1 MKKIMAIIFSIV
13 VAISSVMLTTTTTA
27 TAASNTTLL
36 GDANQDGKLD
46 TTDAIYILYYIAL
59 VCAGYPEDDVYS
71 RFDVEIDERV
81 FDVDRS
87 EKVDT
92 TDVLYLLTYIAKCG
106 AGQNATWPPAPE
118 KIYSDDILVFN
129 PVNGVETWNLRSAPS
144 LEAGVVTKMSAGET
158 CKVIKILQES
168 WYEVEYFGIDL
179 YLQIT
184 PDSESFFYVD
194 PIPRETASTTTETTA
209 STTTETTASTTTE
222 TTASMT
228 TETTT
233 TQSTETSIETTK
245 ATTLTTTEFST
256 TKATTES
263 TTITAST
270 TAMES
275 KTTSATTETKP
286 TTTKATAKTTTK
298 STTTVT
304 TSDSSTTTSTK
315 LTTTS
320 TTTTEELQLGDIV
333 TPTEKV
339 KLTNSDG
346 EITVDAGEFITIV
359 SEKNGNYVVIYQKQ
373 LYELNTTAYLNKVEH
388 EYQEKQILT
397 VEEIETGDILKFT
410 GETWYIRDESESAV
424 GTLKENELFV
434 VMARNGNILTIITS
448 DGTIGNIFCI
458 ADKYCMMVD

>member
-1 MKKIMAIIFSIV
+1 MKKVMAIIFSIV

-59 VCAGYPEDDVYS
+59 VCAGYPKDDVYS

-209 STTTETTASTTTE
+209 ST
-222 TTASMT
+222 T

>member
-1 MKKIMAIIFSIV
+1 MKKVMAIIFSIV

-27 TAASNTTLL
+27 TAVGNTTLL

-59 VCAGYPEDDVYS
+59 VCAGYPKDDVYS

-106 AGQNATWPPAPE
+106 AGQDATWPPAPE

-129 PVNGVETWNLRSAPS
+129 PVKGVETWNLRSAPS
-144 LEAGVVTKMSAGET
+144 LEAGVVTKMSAGEN

-194 PIPRETASTTTETTA
+194 PIPRETASTTTETTT
-209 STTTETTASTTTE
+209 TTTETI
-222 TTASMT
+222 
-228 TETTT
+228 

-245 ATTLTTTEFST
+245 ATTLTT

-275 KTTSATTETKP
+275 KTTSTTTETKP
-286 TTTKATAKTTTK
+286 TTTKATTKTTTK

-304 TSDSSTTTSTK
+304 TSDSSTATSTK

-373 LYELNTTAYLNKVEH
+373 LYEMNTTAYLNKVEH

>member
-1 MKKIMAIIFSIV
+1 MKKVMAIIFSIV

-27 TAASNTTLL
+27 TAVGNTTLL

-59 VCAGYPEDDVYS
+59 VCAGYPKDDVYS

-106 AGQNATWPPAPE
+106 AGQDATWPPAPE

-129 PVNGVETWNLRSAPS
+129 PVKGVETQNLRSAPS
-144 LEAGVVTKMSAGET
+144 LEAGVVTKMSAGEN

-194 PIPRETASTTTETTA
+194 PIPRETASTTTETTT
-209 STTTETTASTTTE
+209 TTTE
-222 TTASMT
+222 
-228 TETTT
+228 TT

-245 ATTLTTTEFST
+245 ATTLTT

-275 KTTSATTETKP
+275 KTTSTTTETKP
-286 TTTKATAKTTTK
+286 TTTKATTKTTTK

-304 TSDSSTTTSTK
+304 TSDSSTATSTK

-373 LYELNTTAYLNKVEH
+373 LYEMNTTAYLNKVEH

>member
-1 MKKIMAIIFSIV
+1 MKKVMAIIFSIV

-209 STTTETTASTTTE
+209 STTTETTAS
-222 TTASMT
+222 MT

-275 KTTSATTETKP
+275 KTTGTTTETKP
-286 TTTKATAKTTTK
+286 TTTK

-346 EITVDAGEFITIV
+346 EITVDTGEFITIV

>member
-1 MKKIMAIIFSIV
+1 MKKVMAIIFSIV

-27 TAASNTTLL
+27 TAVGNTTLL

-59 VCAGYPEDDVYS
+59 VCAGYPKDDVYS

-106 AGQNATWPPAPE
+106 AGQDATWPPAPE

-129 PVNGVETWNLRSAPS
+129 PVKGVETWNLRSAPS
-144 LEAGVVTKMSAGET
+144 LEAGVVTKMSAGEN

-194 PIPRETASTTTETTA
+194 PIPRETASTTTETTT
-209 STTTETTASTTTE
+209 TTTE
-222 TTASMT
+222 
-228 TETTT
+228 TT

-245 ATTLTTTEFST
+245 ATTLTT

-275 KTTSATTETKP
+275 KTTSTTTETKP
-286 TTTKATAKTTTK
+286 TTTKATTKTTTK

>member
-194 PIPRETASTTTETTA
+194 PIPRE
-209 STTTETTASTTTE
+209 TASTTTE

>member
-1 MKKIMAIIFSIV
+1 MKKVMAIIFSIV
-13 VAISSVMLTTTTTA
+13 VAISSIMLTTTTTA
-27 TAASNTTLL
+27 TAVGNTTLL

-59 VCAGYPEDDVYS
+59 VCAGYPKDDVYS

-106 AGQNATWPPAPE
+106 AGQDATWPPAPE

-129 PVNGVETWNLRSAPS
+129 PVKGVETWNLRSAPS
-144 LEAGVVTKMSAGET
+144 LEAGVVTKMSAGEN

-194 PIPRETASTTTETTA
+194 PIPRETASTTTETTT
-209 STTTETTASTTTE
+209 TTTE
-222 TTASMT
+222 
-228 TETTT
+228 TT

-245 ATTLTTTEFST
+245 ATTLTT

-275 KTTSATTETKP
+275 KTTSTTTETKP
-286 TTTKATAKTTTK
+286 TTTKATTKTTTK

-304 TSDSSTTTSTK
+304 TSDSSTATSTK

-373 LYELNTTAYLNKVEH
+373 LYEMNTTAYLNKVEH

>member
-1 MKKIMAIIFSIV
+1 MKKVMAIIFSIV

-27 TAASNTTLL
+27 TAVGNTTLL

-59 VCAGYPEDDVYS
+59 VCAGYPKDDVYS

-106 AGQNATWPPAPE
+106 AGQDATWPPAPE

-129 PVNGVETWNLRSAPS
+129 PVKGVETWNLRSAPS
-144 LEAGVVTKMSAGET
+144 LEAGVVTKMSAGEN

-194 PIPRETASTTTETTA
+194 PIPRETASTTTETTT
-209 STTTETTASTTTE
+209 TTTE
-222 TTASMT
+222 
-228 TETTT
+228 TT

-245 ATTLTTTEFST
+245 ATTLTT

-275 KTTSATTETKP
+275 KTTSTTTETKP
-286 TTTKATAKTTTK
+286 TTTKATTKTTTK

-304 TSDSSTTTSTK
+304 TSDSSTATSTK

-346 EITVDAGEFITIV
+346 EITVDAGEFITI
-359 SEKNGNYVVIYQKQ
+359 NGNYVVIYQKQ
-373 LYELNTTAYLNKVEH
+373 LYEMNTTAYLNKVEH

>member
-1 MKKIMAIIFSIV
+1 MKKVMAIIFSIV

-27 TAASNTTLL
+27 TAVGNTTLL

-59 VCAGYPEDDVYS
+59 VCAGYPKDDVYS

-106 AGQNATWPPAPE
+106 AGQDATWPPAPE

-129 PVNGVETWNLRSAPS
+129 PVKGVETWNLRSAPS
-144 LEAGVVTKMSAGET
+144 LEAGVVTKMSAGEN

-194 PIPRETASTTTETTA
+194 PIPRETASTTTETT
-209 STTTETTASTTTE
+209 TTE
-222 TTASMT
+222 
-228 TETTT
+228 TT

-275 KTTSATTETKP
+275 KTTSTTTETKP
-286 TTTKATAKTTTK
+286 TTTKATTKTTTK

>member
-1 MKKIMAIIFSIV
+1 MKKVMAIIFSIV

-27 TAASNTTLL
+27 TAVGNTTLL

-59 VCAGYPEDDVYS
+59 VCAGYPKDDVYS

-106 AGQNATWPPAPE
+106 AGQDATWPPAPE

-129 PVNGVETWNLRSAPS
+129 PVKGVETWNLRSAPS
-144 LEAGVVTKMSAGET
+144 WEAGVVTKMSAGEN

-194 PIPRETASTTTETTA
+194 PIPRETASTTTETTT
-209 STTTETTASTTTE
+209 TTTE
-222 TTASMT
+222 
-228 TETTT
+228 TT

-245 ATTLTTTEFST
+245 ATTLTT

-275 KTTSATTETKP
+275 KTTSTTTETKP
-286 TTTKATAKTTTK
+286 TTTKATTKTTTK

-304 TSDSSTTTSTK
+304 TSDSSTATSTK

-373 LYELNTTAYLNKVEH
+373 LYEMNTTAYLNKVEH

>member
-1 MKKIMAIIFSIV
+1 MKKVMAIIFSIV

-27 TAASNTTLL
+27 TAAGNTTLL

-59 VCAGYPEDDVYS
+59 VSAGYPKDDVYS

-106 AGQNATWPPAPE
+106 AGQDATWPPAPE

-129 PVNGVETWNLRSAPS
+129 PVKGVETWNLRSAPS
-144 LEAGVVTKMSAGET
+144 LEAGVVTKMSAGEN

-194 PIPRETASTTTETTA
+194 PIPRETASTTTETTT
-209 STTTETTASTTTE
+209 TTTE
-222 TTASMT
+222 
-228 TETTT
+228 TT

-245 ATTLTTTEFST
+245 ATTLTT

-275 KTTSATTETKP
+275 KTTSTTTETKP
-286 TTTKATAKTTTK
+286 TTTKATTKTTTK

-304 TSDSSTTTSTK
+304 TSDSSTATSTK

-373 LYELNTTAYLNKVEH
+373 LYEMNTTAYLNKVEH

>member
-1 MKKIMAIIFSIV
+1 MKKVMDIIFSIV

-27 TAASNTTLL
+27 TAVGNTTLL

-59 VCAGYPEDDVYS
+59 VCAGYPKDDVYS

-106 AGQNATWPPAPE
+106 AGQDATWPPAPE

-129 PVNGVETWNLRSAPS
+129 PVKGVETWNLRSAPS
-144 LEAGVVTKMSAGET
+144 LEAGVVTKMSAGEN

-194 PIPRETASTTTETTA
+194 PIPRETASTTTETTT
-209 STTTETTASTTTE
+209 TTTE
-222 TTASMT
+222 
-228 TETTT
+228 TT

-245 ATTLTTTEFST
+245 ATTLTT

-275 KTTSATTETKP
+275 KTTSTTTETKP
-286 TTTKATAKTTTK
+286 TTTKATTKTTTK

-304 TSDSSTTTSTK
+304 TSDSSTATSTK

-373 LYELNTTAYLNKVEH
+373 LYEMNTTAYLNKVEH

>member
-1 MKKIMAIIFSIV
+1 MKKVMAIIFSIV

-209 STTTETTASTTTE
+209 ST
-222 TTASMT
+222 T

>member
-1 MKKIMAIIFSIV
+1 MKKVMAIIFSIV

-184 PDSESFFYVD
+184 PNSESFFYVD
-194 PIPRETASTTTETTA
+194 PIPRE
-209 STTTETTASTTTE
+209 
-222 TTASMT
+222 TASMT

-275 KTTSATTETKP
+275 KTTSATTEIKP

-339 KLTNSDG
+339 KLTNSNG

>member
-1 MKKIMAIIFSIV
+1 MKKVMAIIFSIV

-27 TAASNTTLL
+27 TAVGNTTLL

-59 VCAGYPEDDVYS
+59 VCAGYPKDDVYS
-71 RFDVEIDERV
+71 RFDVDIDERV
-81 FDVDRS
+81 FVVDRS

-106 AGQNATWPPAPE
+106 AGQDATWPPAPE

-129 PVNGVETWNLRSAPS
+129 PVKGVETWNLRSAPS
-144 LEAGVVTKMSAGET
+144 LEAGVVTKMSAGEN

-194 PIPRETASTTTETTA
+194 PIPRETASTTTETTT
-209 STTTETTASTTTE
+209 TTTE
-222 TTASMT
+222 
-228 TETTT
+228 TT

-275 KTTSATTETKP
+275 KTTSTTTETKP
-286 TTTKATAKTTTK
+286 TTTKATTKTTTKTTTK

-388 EYQEKQILT
+388 EYHEKQILT

>member
-1 MKKIMAIIFSIV
+1 MKKVMAIIFSIV

-27 TAASNTTLL
+27 TAVGNTTLL

-59 VCAGYPEDDVYS
+59 VCAGYPKDDVYS

-106 AGQNATWPPAPE
+106 AGQDATWPPAPE

-129 PVNGVETWNLRSAPS
+129 PVKGVETWNLRSAPS
-144 LEAGVVTKMSAGET
+144 LEAGVVTKMSAGEN

-194 PIPRETASTTTETTA
+194 PIPRETASTTTETTT
-209 STTTETTASTTTE
+209 TTTE
-222 TTASMT
+222 
-228 TETTT
+228 TT

-256 TKATTES
+256 TKATTKATTES

-275 KTTSATTETKP
+275 KTTSTTTETKP
-286 TTTKATAKTTTK
+286 TTTKATTKTTTK

-346 EITVDAGEFITIV
+346 EITVNAGEFITIV

>member
-1 MKKIMAIIFSIV
+1 MKKVMAIIFSIV

-27 TAASNTTLL
+27 TAVGNTTLL

-59 VCAGYPEDDVYS
+59 VCAGYPKDDVYS

-106 AGQNATWPPAPE
+106 AGQDATWPPAPE

-129 PVNGVETWNLRSAPS
+129 PVKGVETWNLRSAPS
-144 LEAGVVTKMSAGET
+144 LEAGVVTKMSAGEN

-194 PIPRETASTTTETTA
+194 PIPRETASTTTETTT
-209 STTTETTASTTTE
+209 TTTE
-222 TTASMT
+222 
-228 TETTT
+228 TT

-256 TKATTES
+256 TKATKES

-275 KTTSATTETKP
+275 KTTSTTTETKP
-286 TTTKATAKTTTK
+286 TTTKTTTK

>member
-1 MKKIMAIIFSIV
+1 MKKVMAIIFSIV

-27 TAASNTTLL
+27 TAVGNTTLL

-59 VCAGYPEDDVYS
+59 VCAGYPKDDVYS

-106 AGQNATWPPAPE
+106 AGQDATWPPAPE

-129 PVNGVETWNLRSAPS
+129 PVKGVETWNLRSAPS
-144 LEAGVVTKMSAGET
+144 LEAGVVTKMSAGEN

-194 PIPRETASTTTETTA
+194 PIPRETASTTTETTT
-209 STTTETTASTTTE
+209 TTTETI
-222 TTASMT
+222 
-228 TETTT
+228 

-245 ATTLTTTEFST
+245 ATTLTTT
-256 TKATTES
+256 KATTES
-263 TTITAST
+263 TTITSST

-275 KTTSATTETKP
+275 KTTSTTTETKP
-286 TTTKATAKTTTK
+286 TTTKATTKTTTK

-304 TSDSSTTTSTK
+304 TSDSSTATSTK

-373 LYELNTTAYLNKVEH
+373 LYEMNTTAYLNKVEH

>member
-1 MKKIMAIIFSIV
+1 MKKVMAIIFSIV

-27 TAASNTTLL
+27 TAVGNTTLL

-59 VCAGYPEDDVYS
+59 VCAGYPKDDVYS

-106 AGQNATWPPAPE
+106 AGQDATWPPAPE

-129 PVNGVETWNLRSAPS
+129 PVKGVETWNLRSAPS
-144 LEAGVVTKMSAGET
+144 LEAGVVTKMSAGEN

-194 PIPRETASTTTETTA
+194 PIPRETASTTTETTT
-209 STTTETTASTTTE
+209 TTTE
-222 TTASMT
+222 
-228 TETTT
+228 TT

-275 KTTSATTETKP
+275 KTTSTTTETKP
-286 TTTKATAKTTTK
+286 TTTKATTKTTTKTTTK

-304 TSDSSTTTSTK
+304 TSDSS
-315 LTTTS
+315 TTTS

>member
-1 MKKIMAIIFSIV
+1 MKKVMAIIFSIV

-27 TAASNTTLL
+27 TAVGNTTLL

-59 VCAGYPEDDVYS
+59 VCAGYPKDDVYS

-106 AGQNATWPPAPE
+106 AGQDATWPPAPE

-129 PVNGVETWNLRSAPS
+129 PVKGVETWNLRSAPS
-144 LEAGVVTKMSAGET
+144 LEAGVVTKMSAGEN

-194 PIPRETASTTTETTA
+194 PIPRETASTTTETTT
-209 STTTETTASTTTE
+209 TTTE
-222 TTASMT
+222 
-228 TETTT
+228 TT

-245 ATTLTTTEFST
+245 ATTLTT

-275 KTTSATTETKP
+275 KTTSTTTETKP
-286 TTTKATAKTTTK
+286 TTTKATTKTTTK

-304 TSDSSTTTSTK
+304 TSDSSTATSTK

-373 LYELNTTAYLNKVEH
+373 LYEMNTTAYLNKVEH

>member
-1 MKKIMAIIFSIV
+1 MKKVMAIIFSIV

-27 TAASNTTLL
+27 TAVGNTTLL

-59 VCAGYPEDDVYS
+59 VCAGYPKDDVYS

-106 AGQNATWPPAPE
+106 AGQDATWPPAPE

-129 PVNGVETWNLRSAPS
+129 PVKGVETWNLRSAPS
-144 LEAGVVTKMSAGET
+144 LEAGVVTKMSAGEN

-194 PIPRETASTTTETTA
+194 PIPRETASTTTETT
-209 STTTETTASTTTE
+209 TT
-222 TTASMT
+222 
-228 TETTT
+228 
-233 TQSTETSIETTK
+233 
-245 ATTLTTTEFST
+245 
-256 TKATTES
+256 
-263 TTITAST
+263 
-270 TAMES
+270 
-275 KTTSATTETKP
+275 TTETKP
-286 TTTKATAKTTTK
+286 TTTKATTKTTTK

-304 TSDSSTTTSTK
+304 TSDSSTATSTK

-373 LYELNTTAYLNKVEH
+373 LYEMNTTAYLNKVEH

>member
-1 MKKIMAIIFSIV
+1 
-13 VAISSVMLTTTTTA
+13 MLTTTTTA
-27 TAASNTTLL
+27 TAVGNTTLL

-59 VCAGYPEDDVYS
+59 VCAGYPKDDVYS

-106 AGQNATWPPAPE
+106 AGQDATWPPAPE

-129 PVNGVETWNLRSAPS
+129 PVKGVETWNLRSAPS
-144 LEAGVVTKMSAGET
+144 LEAGVVTKMSAGEN

-194 PIPRETASTTTETTA
+194 PIPRETASTTTETTT
-209 STTTETTASTTTE
+209 TTTE
-222 TTASMT
+222 
-228 TETTT
+228 TT

-275 KTTSATTETKP
+275 KTTSTTTETKP
-286 TTTKATAKTTTK
+286 TTTKATTKTTTKTTTK

>member
-1 MKKIMAIIFSIV
+1 MKKVMAIIFSIV

-27 TAASNTTLL
+27 TAAGNTTLL

-59 VCAGYPEDDVYS
+59 VCAGYPKDDVYS

-106 AGQNATWPPAPE
+106 AGQDATWPPAPE

-129 PVNGVETWNLRSAPS
+129 PVKGVETWNLRSAPS
-144 LEAGVVTKMSAGET
+144 LEAGVVTKMSAGEN

-194 PIPRETASTTTETTA
+194 PIPRETASTTTETTT
-209 STTTETTASTTTE
+209 TTTE
-222 TTASMT
+222 
-228 TETTT
+228 TT

-275 KTTSATTETKP
+275 KTTSTTTETKP
-286 TTTKATAKTTTK
+286 TTTKATTKTTTKTTTK

>member
-1 MKKIMAIIFSIV
+1 MKKVMAIIFSIV

-27 TAASNTTLL
+27 TAAGNTTLL

-59 VCAGYPEDDVYS
+59 VCAGYPKDDVYS

-106 AGQNATWPPAPE
+106 AGQDATWPPAPE

-129 PVNGVETWNLRSAPS
+129 PVKGVETWNLRSAPS
-144 LEAGVVTKMSAGET
+144 LEAGVVTKMSAGEN
-158 CKVIKILQES
+158 CKGIKILQES

-194 PIPRETASTTTETTA
+194 PIPRETASTTTETTT
-209 STTTETTASTTTE
+209 TTTE
-222 TTASMT
+222 
-228 TETTT
+228 TT

-245 ATTLTTTEFST
+245 ATTLTT

-275 KTTSATTETKP
+275 KTTSTTTETKP
-286 TTTKATAKTTTK
+286 TTTKATTKTTTK

-304 TSDSSTTTSTK
+304 TSDSSTATSTK

-373 LYELNTTAYLNKVEH
+373 LYEMNTTAYLNKVEH

>member
-1 MKKIMAIIFSIV
+1 MKKVMAIIFSIV

-194 PIPRETASTTTETTA
+194 PIPRETASTTTETT
-209 STTTETTASTTTE
+209 
-222 TTASMT
+222 
-228 TETTT
+228 T

-275 KTTSATTETKP
+275 KTTSATIETKP

>member
-1 MKKIMAIIFSIV
+1 MKKVMAIIFSIV

-27 TAASNTTLL
+27 TAVGNTTLL

-59 VCAGYPEDDVYS
+59 VCAGYPKDDVYS

-106 AGQNATWPPAPE
+106 AGQDATWPPAPE

-129 PVNGVETWNLRSAPS
+129 PVKGVETWNLRSAPS
-144 LEAGVVTKMSAGET
+144 LEAGVVTKMSAGEN

-194 PIPRETASTTTETTA
+194 PIPRETASTTTETTT
-209 STTTETTASTTTE
+209 TTTE
-222 TTASMT
+222 
-228 TETTT
+228 TT

-275 KTTSATTETKP
+275 KTTSTTTETKP
-286 TTTKATAKTTTK
+286 TTTKATTKTTTKSTTK

>member
-1 MKKIMAIIFSIV
+1 MKKVMAIIFSIV

-27 TAASNTTLL
+27 TAVGNTTLL

-59 VCAGYPEDDVYS
+59 VCAGYPKDDVYS

-106 AGQNATWPPAPE
+106 AGQDATWPPAPE

-129 PVNGVETWNLRSAPS
+129 PVKGVETWNLRSAPS
-144 LEAGVVTKMSAGET
+144 LEAGVVTKMSAGEN

-194 PIPRETASTTTETTA
+194 PIPRETASTTTETTT
-209 STTTETTASTTTE
+209 TTTE
-222 TTASMT
+222 
-228 TETTT
+228 TT

-304 TSDSSTTTSTK
+304 TSDSSTTTST
-315 LTTTS
+315 
-320 TTTTEELQLGDIV
+320 TTTEELQLGDIV

-373 LYELNTTAYLNKVEH
+373 LYEMNTTAYLNKVEH

>member
-1 MKKIMAIIFSIV
+1 MKKVMAIIFSIV

-27 TAASNTTLL
+27 TAVGNTTLL

-59 VCAGYPEDDVYS
+59 VCAGYPKDDVYS

-106 AGQNATWPPAPE
+106 AGQDATWPPAPE

-129 PVNGVETWNLRSAPS
+129 HVKGVETWNLRSAPS
-144 LEAGVVTKMSAGET
+144 LEAGVVTKMSAGEN

-194 PIPRETASTTTETTA
+194 PIPRETASTTTETTT
-209 STTTETTASTTTE
+209 TTTE
-222 TTASMT
+222 
-228 TETTT
+228 TT

-245 ATTLTTTEFST
+245 ATTLTT

-275 KTTSATTETKP
+275 KTTSTTTETKP
-286 TTTKATAKTTTK
+286 TTTKATTKTTTK

-304 TSDSSTTTSTK
+304 TSDSSTATSTK

-373 LYELNTTAYLNKVEH
+373 LYEMNTTAYLNKVEH

>member
-1 MKKIMAIIFSIV
+1 MKKVMAIIFSIV

-27 TAASNTTLL
+27 TAVGNTTLL

-59 VCAGYPEDDVYS
+59 VCAGYPKDDVYS

-106 AGQNATWPPAPE
+106 AGQDATWPPAPE
-118 KIYSDDILVFN
+118 KIYSDDILAFN
-129 PVNGVETWNLRSAPS
+129 PVKGVETWNLRSAPS
-144 LEAGVVTKMSAGET
+144 LEAGVVTKMSAGEN

-194 PIPRETASTTTETTA
+194 PIPRETASTTTETTT
-209 STTTETTASTTTE
+209 TTTE
-222 TTASMT
+222 
-228 TETTT
+228 TT

-245 ATTLTTTEFST
+245 ATTLTT

-275 KTTSATTETKP
+275 KTTSTTTETKP
-286 TTTKATAKTTTK
+286 TTTKATTKTTTK

-304 TSDSSTTTSTK
+304 TSDSSTATSTK

>member
-1 MKKIMAIIFSIV
+1 MKKVMAIIFSIV

-27 TAASNTTLL
+27 TAVGNTTLL

-59 VCAGYPEDDVYS
+59 VCAGYPKDDVYS

-106 AGQNATWPPAPE
+106 AGQDATWPPAPE

-129 PVNGVETWNLRSAPS
+129 PVKGVETWNLRSAPS
-144 LEAGVVTKMSAGET
+144 LEAGVVTKMSAGEN

-194 PIPRETASTTTETTA
+194 PIPRETASTTTETT
-209 STTTETTASTTTE
+209 
-222 TTASMT
+222 
-228 TETTT
+228 

-245 ATTLTTTEFST
+245 ATTLTT

-275 KTTSATTETKP
+275 KTTSTTTETKP
-286 TTTKATAKTTTK
+286 TTTKATTKTTTK

-304 TSDSSTTTSTK
+304 TSDSSTATSTK

-373 LYELNTTAYLNKVEH
+373 LYEMNTTAYLNKVEH

>member
-1 MKKIMAIIFSIV
+1 MKKVMAIIFSIV

-27 TAASNTTLL
+27 TAVGNTTLL

-59 VCAGYPEDDVYS
+59 VCAGYPKDDVYS

-106 AGQNATWPPAPE
+106 AGQDATWPPAPE

-129 PVNGVETWNLRSAPS
+129 PVKGVETWNLRSAPS
-144 LEAGVVTKMSAGET
+144 LEAGVVTKMSAGEN

-194 PIPRETASTTTETTA
+194 PIPRETASTTTETTT
-209 STTTETTASTTTE
+209 TTTE
-222 TTASMT
+222 
-228 TETTT
+228 TT

-256 TKATTES
+256 TKATTKATTES

-270 TAMES
+270 TDMES
-275 KTTSATTETKP
+275 KTTSTTTETKP
-286 TTTKATAKTTTK
+286 TTTKATTKTTTK

>member
-1 MKKIMAIIFSIV
+1 MKKVMAIIFSIV

-27 TAASNTTLL
+27 TAVGNTTLL

-59 VCAGYPEDDVYS
+59 VCAGYPKDDVYS

-106 AGQNATWPPAPE
+106 AGQDATWPPAPE

-129 PVNGVETWNLRSAPS
+129 PVKGVETWNLRSAPS
-144 LEAGVVTKMSAGET
+144 LEAGVVTKMFAGEN

-194 PIPRETASTTTETTA
+194 PIPRETASTTTETTT
-209 STTTETTASTTTE
+209 TTTE
-222 TTASMT
+222 
-228 TETTT
+228 TT

-245 ATTLTTTEFST
+245 ATTLTT

-275 KTTSATTETKP
+275 KTTSTTTETKP
-286 TTTKATAKTTTK
+286 TTTKATTKTTTK

-304 TSDSSTTTSTK
+304 TSDSSTATSTK

-373 LYELNTTAYLNKVEH
+373 LYEMNTTAYLNKVEH

>member
-1 MKKIMAIIFSIV
+1 MKKVMAIIFSIV

-36 GDANQDGKLD
+36 GDANQDGRLD
-46 TTDAIYILYYIAL
+46 TTDAMYILYYIAL
-59 VCAGYPEDDVYS
+59 VGAGYPKDDVHS

-106 AGQNATWPPAPE
+106 AGQDATWPPAPE

-129 PVNGVETWNLRSAPS
+129 PVKGVETWNLRSAPS

-209 STTTETTASTTTE
+209 SMTTETTTTTTE
-222 TTASMT
+222 
-228 TETTT
+228 TT
-233 TQSTETSIETTK
+233 TQSTETSIETK

-286 TTTKATAKTTTK
+286 TTTKVTTKATTKTTTK

-304 TSDSSTTTSTK
+304 TSDSS
-315 LTTTS
+315 TTTS

-388 EYQEKQILT
+388 EYQEKQLST

-410 GETWYIRDESESAV
+410 GDTWYIRDESESAV
-424 GTLKENELFV
+424 GTLKKNELFA